1 MKAKSIRNIIEQ
13 RNRIQGCLIVTD
25 ACKNHPDTYKMVAQ
39 ICAKYITNIERYAN
53 KMLVTEGCHSAFAWT
68 KFAKSVYAQK

>member
-13 RNRIQGCLIVTD
+13 RNHIQAWLLNSD
-25 ACKNHPDTYKMVAQ
+25 AYKSHPDTYKMVAQ

-53 KMLVTEGCHSAFAWT
+53 KMLVTEGCHSAFSWT

>member
-13 RNRIQGCLIVTD
+13 RNHIQAWLLNSD
-25 ACKNHPDTYKMVAQ
+25 AYKSHPYTCKMVAQ